1 MPPPTADSADASDV
15 SNVSAKGAPDGTE
28 DTENTENTEETERT
42 ENTENTEDAE
52 AVARVM
58 EKLPGWV
65 NGDAALV
72 RRGRFVELD
81 CLIDAGGTPFYL
93 SIREGRIT
101 SMLRGPALMR
111 PWRFCIGVS
120 AEGLRRFW
128 APMPEPGWH
137 DLFALTKRGE
147 AVLEGDLVPLMAN
160 LRYFKELLATPRR
173 HLDDPVSEE

>member
-1 MPPPTADSADASDV
+1 MSPPEEAEESADYAESLM
-15 SNVSAKGAPDGTE
+15 
-28 DTENTENTEETERT
+28 RT
-42 ENTENTEDAE
+42 
-52 AVARVM
+52 M
-58 EKLPGWV
+58 EQLPGWV

-72 RRGRFVELD
+72 RRGRFVEVD

-101 SMLRGPALMR
+101 RMERGPALMR

-128 APMPEPGWH
+128 APVPEPGWH

-147 AVLEGDLVPLMAN
+147 AVLEGDLGPLMAN

-173 HLDDPVSEE
+173 HLNDTGGEG